1 MQAVIIRSYRFV
13 RTYDSDVNTSV
24 ERRIPELTPTEARQG
39 VISGRVLLVLS
50 ASLGLAAMTGAIL
63 AAMRVFAI

>member
-13 RTYDSDVNTSV
+13 RNYDDDVHYSV
-24 ERRIPELTPTEARQG
+24 ERSSPELTPTEARQG

-50 ASLGLAAMTGAIL
+50 ASLGLAAIAGVIL
-63 AAMRVFAI
+63 LVFNQLVN